1 MDPDHRIAAR
11 LFRNHC
17 VNSGGILVKDLG
29 LLGRSLDSVV
39 MIDNSAVSYQFQP
52 MNGIECV
59 PFIDDMSDRELLE
72 MIPFL
77 EYLAKK
83 PVAVG
88 WGIQCRMCACMQRYG
103 MKLGKNE
110 RTTCLVWT
118 SSRCLFIAI
127 YVVIYVC
134 WRNSKEL
141 EGTRRLRCEG
151 IWIEIQPLKSY
162 SMVCQVICL
171 YLLVRNYV
179 FWWMYAAVWPAS
191 SAEALQIHRIH
202 YPEGGQHGNDCHRPK
217 SREFVAPF
225 TAGRTRRNLGR
236 HGQISPQ

>member
-1 MDPDHRIAAR
+1 MMDPDHRIAAR

-118 SSRCLFIAI
+118 SYRCLFIAI

-134 WRNSKEL
+134 
-141 EGTRRLRCEG
+141 
-151 IWIEIQPLKSY
+151 
-162 SMVCQVICL
+162 
-171 YLLVRNYV
+171 
-179 FWWMYAAVWPAS
+179 
-191 SAEALQIHRIH
+191 
-202 YPEGGQHGNDCHRPK
+202 
-217 SREFVAPF
+217 
-225 TAGRTRRNLGR
+225 
-236 HGQISPQ
+236 